1 MEKEKELC
9 MTPVD
14 LAAGG
19 GTAAVKSP
27 GSLPGPGASKAFRA
41 PDQMHGN
48 PESDG
53 FLQPTRGT
61 HGSECPG
68 ESQPFEILPEISPY
82 LPSQQREQFSQILPL
97 LEMMQLF
104 SSMNQEGETSAPAD
118 LFSSL
123 LSRNSRP
130 YFPCSPSRK
139 LKKEA
144 QRQMDKNWT
153 RNSIPPEHRPGQN

>member
-1 MEKEKELC
+1 MHDTGGPC
-9 MTPVD
+9 RRR
-14 LAAGG
+14 G

-61 HGSECPG
+61 HGSECRSNP
-68 ESQPFEILPEISPY
+68 SLFEILPEISPY

-104 SSMNQEGETSAPAD
+104 SSMNQEGEASAPAD

-123 LSRNSRP
+123 LSPEQQAIFSMFSQSEAEKGGP
-130 YFPCSPSRK
+130 TPDGQK
-139 LKKEA
+139 L
-144 QRQMDKNWT
+144 D
-153 RNSIPPEHRPGQN
+153 P